1 MTWFRNILNTIQGW
15 SDNTLK
21 SAVSFKNVNSHKVHK
36 KEKPYLKGMTKKQL
50 EEYGRTLGFE
60 LDRRHSKKSL
70 IETIEKFE
78 SNQK

>member
-1 MTWFRNILNTIQGW
+1 MSWFENILNTIQKW
-15 SDNTLK
+15 SDDTMK

>member
-1 MTWFRNILNTIQGW
+1 MSWIGNIIKAIFNNEGL
-15 SDNTLK
+15 
-21 SAVSFKNVNSHKVHK
+21 HKEPIEVK
-36 KEKPYLKGMTKKQL
+36 EEKPKVDLRVMTKKQL